1 MTDTVTQADRLKAAY
16 ERGYRDGSNG
26 LPPLSDPW
34 FADGG
39 AAAPMREN
47 DKPPAHWTADD
58 KCDRHPQTVEEWDWR
73 ADKPDATEFSIKRL
87 NFAVDR
93 GDPHAPDQMAIVL
106 RVDLSRVLGRLTH
119 YTAHREMLMAKDAA
133 ATPMREAASSV
144 GADALAHLESEARRF
159 AGFYKPNSD
168 MANTLNILG
177 NKIAAL
183 AAISTAQVDETERV
197 TVPREP
203 TEAMYLAAFN
213 SDLWGGRQPIR
224 RVVDEIW
231 DAMLRAAL
239 APEGDAR

>member
-1 MTDTVTQADRLKAAY
+1 MTDTVTLKPCPFCGGVAKFVDDPGVCDVPFGLVVDHSGDCFFDMSLCTDAKQI
-16 ERGYRDGSNG
+16 ERWN
-26 LPPLSDPW
+26 
-34 FADGG
+34 
-39 AAAPMREN
+39 
-47 DKPPAHWTADD
+47 T
-58 KCDRHPQTVEEWDWR
+58 R
-73 ADKPDATEFSIKRL
+73 ASST
-87 NFAVDR
+87 
-93 GDPHAPDQMAIVL
+93 
-106 RVDLSRVLGRLTH
+106 
-119 YTAHREMLMAKDAA
+119 
-133 ATPMREAASSV
+133 ASSV

>member
-1 MTDTVTQADRLKAAY
+1 MTDTVTRLIAGHAVTGSYCQPGGFWTTFCRCEETFDGPTKDASLDAWAEHVAA
-16 ERGYRDGSNG
+16 R
-26 LPPLSDPW
+26 
-34 FADGG
+34 ADGG
-39 AAAPMREN
+39 
-47 DKPPAHWTADD
+47 
-58 KCDRHPQTVEEWDWR
+58 
-73 ADKPDATEFSIKRL
+73 S
-87 NFAVDR
+87 
-93 GDPHAPDQMAIVL
+93 
-106 RVDLSRVLGRLTH
+106 
-119 YTAHREMLMAKDAA
+119 